1 VVHDPGISLV
11 NLRTSRAYYTG
22 GGQWSAVTRILE
34 IIRLG
39 IRNIVL
45 HKLRSFLTTLGIIF
59 GVAAVISMLS
69 IGEGAK
75 WEALQQIELLGVQN
89 VTVRSVKP
97 PQTSNRAASS
107 DSSLAYGITEEDR
120 RHIIDTITL
129 AEDIVPIK
137 EVRKPVFYG
146 ERTMDARVVGTV
158 PEYTEVIN
166 FHVGKGRFIT
176 DLDNELFSPV
186 CVIGADVKRELFGY
200 EHPIGKHILIGQ
212 QWFEVVGLM
221 EDKAITG
228 TSGTIKV
235 HNLDRDIYIPYET
248 ARKRFGDLV
257 VIATSSSYQG
267 EIVEVTELII
277 RIRETALIK
286 RAAWMVQR
294 VLAAAHQ
301 HTDYDVIIP
310 QALLEQR
317 KRTIRAY
324 NNVLVLI
331 GSISLLVGGIG
342 IMNIMLATVTERT
355 REIGVRR
362 AMGARRRDI
371 VQQFLIET
379 VVLSAVGGLVGI
391 VLGVVI
397 AHLVQAFAHQK
408 TIVTALAIV
417 ISAGISVAVGIVF
430 GLHPAIKAARMD
442 PIEALR
448 YE

>member
-1 VVHDPGISLV
+1 M
-11 NLRTSRAYYTG
+11 
-22 GGQWSAVTRILE
+22 TRVLE

-59 GVAAVISMLS
+59 GVAAVISMLA

-75 WEALQQIELLGVQN
+75 WEALQQIKLLGVQN
-89 VTVRSVKP
+89 ITVRSVKP
-97 PQTSNRAASS
+97 PEASQLAASS
-107 DSSLAYGITEEDR
+107 DSSVRYGITEEDR
-120 RHIIDTITL
+120 QHIAATLEL
-129 AEDIVPIK
+129 AEQIVPIK
-137 EVRKPVFYG
+137 EVRKPVIYG
-146 ERTMDARVVGTV
+146 DQKMDARVVGTV
-158 PEYTEVIN
+158 PGYTNIIN
-166 FHVGKGRFIT
+166 FRVGRGRFIC
-176 DLDNELFSPV
+176 DLDNAEVKKV
-186 CVIGADVKRELFGY
+186 CVIGAEVRRELFRY
-200 EHPIGKHILIGQ
+200 EDPLGRHIRIGE

-228 TSGTIKV
+228 TTGTIKV

-248 ARKRFGDLV
+248 ARKRYGDWA
-257 VIATSSSYQG
+257 VIAGTGTFSAEVL
-267 EIVEVTELII
+267 EISELII
-277 RIRETALIK
+277 RIHEAALIP
-286 RAAWMVQR
+286 RAAWIVQR
-294 VLAAAHQ
+294 VLAKH
-301 HTDYDVIIP
+301 HPRTDFDVIIP

-317 KRTIRAY
+317 KRTIRTY

-355 REIGVRR
+355 AEIGVRR

-379 VVLSAVGGLVGI
+379 IVLSAVGGLTGILVGVI
-391 VLGVVI
+391 I
-397 AHLVQAFAHQK
+397 AHLVQSLAHQK
-408 TIVTALAIV
+408 TIITLLAIV

-430 GLHPAIKAARMD
+430 GLHPAIKAAKMD

>member
-1 VVHDPGISLV
+1 M
-11 NLRTSRAYYTG
+11 
-22 GGQWSAVTRILE
+22 TRILE

-59 GVAAVISMLS
+59 GVAAVISMLA

-89 VTVRSVKP
+89 ITVRSVKP
-97 PQTSNRAASS
+97 PQISQREASS
-107 DSSLAYGITEEDR
+107 DQSLSYGLTEFDR
-120 RHIIDTITL
+120 RHIEQTVGPV
-129 AEDIVPIK
+129 EIVVPVK
-137 EVRKPVFYG
+137 EVRHPVFYG
-146 ERTMDARVVGTV
+146 DRQLEARVVGTT
-158 PEYTEVIN
+158 PDYTGIIN
-166 FHVGKGRFIT
+166 FHVGHGRFVT
-176 DLDNELFSPV
+176 ELDNALAAAV
-186 CVIGADVKRELFGY
+186 CVIGAEVRRELFGY
-200 EHPIGKHILIGQ
+200 EHPIGKHIRIGQ
-212 QWFEVVGLM
+212 LWFEVVGIM
-221 EDKAITG
+221 EDKAIKGTTG
-228 TSGTIKV
+228 TVKV
-235 HNLDRDIYIPYET
+235 HNLDRDIYIPYKT
-248 ARKRFGDLV
+248 AHTRFGDWT
-257 VIATSSSYQG
+257 VIVTTSSREYEMVQ
-267 EIVEVTELII
+267 ITELII
-277 RIRETALIK
+277 RIRDTALIP

-294 VLAAAHQ
+294 ILAKNHAR
-301 HTDYDVIIP
+301 TDYDVIIP

-317 KRTIRAY
+317 KRTIRTY

-362 AMGARRRDI
+362 AMGARRVDI

-391 VLGVVI
+391 LGGVVI
-397 AHLVQAFAHQK
+397 AQLVQFFAQQK
-408 TIVTALAIV
+408 TIITAVAII
-417 ISAGISVAVGIVF
+417 ISAGISIGVGIVF
-430 GLHPAIKAARMD
+430 GLHPAVKAARMD

>member
-1 VVHDPGISLV
+1 M
-11 NLRTSRAYYTG
+11 
-22 GGQWSAVTRILE
+22 TRILE

-59 GVAAVISMLS
+59 GVAAVISMLA

-89 VTVRSVKP
+89 ITVRSVKP
-97 PQTSNRAASS
+97 PQASERAGSGDTSLS
-107 DSSLAYGITEEDR
+107 YGLTEDDR
-120 RHIIDTITL
+120 QHVADTVEL
-129 AEDIVPIK
+129 VEEIVPIK
-137 EVRKPVFYG
+137 EVRYPVHYG
-146 ERTMDARVVGTV
+146 DQQMDARVVGTT
-158 PEYTEVIN
+158 PEYTNIIN
-166 FHVGKGRFIT
+166 FHVGQGRFIAK
-176 DLDNELFSPV
+176 LDNEMAKKI

-200 EHPIGKHILIGQ
+200 EHPIGKLIRIGQ
-212 QWFEVVGLM
+212 QWFEVVGIM
-221 EDKAITG
+221 EDKALRGATG
-228 TSGTIKV
+228 MVKV

-248 ARKRFGDLV
+248 ARKRFGDWLIIV
-257 VIATSSSYQG
+257 QTGSREA
-267 EIVEVTELII
+267 EMVEVTELII
-277 RIRETALIK
+277 RIRDTALIP

-294 VLAAAHQ
+294 ILAKNHPR
-301 HTDYDVIIP
+301 TDYEVIIP

-317 KRTIRAY
+317 KRTIRTY

-362 AMGARRRDI
+362 AMGARRVDI

-391 VLGVVI
+391 VVGVVI
-397 AHLVQAFAHQK
+397 ARLVEAFAHQK
-408 TIVTALAIV
+408 TIITFVAIA
-417 ISAGISVAVGIVF
+417 ISAGISVGVGIVF

>member
-1 VVHDPGISLV
+1 M
-11 NLRTSRAYYTG
+11 
-22 GGQWSAVTRILE
+22 TRILE
-34 IIRLG
+34 VIRLG
-39 IRNIVL
+39 VRNIVL
-45 HKLRSFLTTLGIIF
+45 HKLRSFLTALGIIF
-59 GVAAVISMLS
+59 GVAAVISMLA

-97 PQTSNRAASS
+97 PEASERAGST
-107 DSSLAYGITEEDR
+107 DSSMAYGITELDR
-120 RHIIDTITL
+120 RHIADTVSL
-129 AEDIVPIK
+129 AELIVPIK

-146 ERTMDARVVGTV
+146 ERKMDARVVGTM

-166 FHVGKGRFIT
+166 FHVGEGRFVSH
-176 DLDNELFSPV
+176 LDNDQFKAV
-186 CVIGADVKRELFGY
+186 CVIGADVRRELFGY
-200 EHPIGKHILIGQ
+200 ERPLGKHILIGQ
-212 QWFEVVGLM
+212 QWFQVVGVM

-235 HNLDRDIYIPYET
+235 HNLDRDIYIPYEA
-248 ARKRFGDLV
+248 ARKRFGNLV
-257 VIATSSSYQG
+257 VIADASSYQG
-267 EIVEVTELII
+267 EIVEISELIV
-277 RIRETALIK
+277 RIRDTALTK
-286 RAAWMVQR
+286 RAAWMIQR
-294 VLAAAHQ
+294 VLASAHPR
-301 HTDYDVIIP
+301 TDYDVIIP

-397 AHLVQAFAHQK
+397 AHLVEAFAHQK

-417 ISAGISVAVGIVF
+417 ISAGISIAVGIVF